1 MCNFLFVGY
10 PASEARMKTIEQL
23 QEDLENAYG
32 GQNTGDIEAAL
43 IAIEEHRRVV
53 LVEGLLAVEALMN
66 ESQGVFGLHLNG
78 DLSPWDELR
87 TVGRFESWLSKFD
100 QALAIAQSDHV
111 SRNCV

>member
-1 MCNFLFVGY
+1 
-10 PASEARMKTIEQL
+10 MKTIEQL

-43 IAIEEHRRVV
+43 IAIEERRRVV

-78 DLSPWDELR
+78 DSSPWDELR
-87 TVGRFESWLSKFD
+87 TGGRFESWLSKFD
-100 QALAIAQSDHV
+100 EALAIAQSDHV